1 MSMAI
6 IMKNNDLH
14 EFQYS
19 TVEGKK
25 SLNDNLQEDFGQ

>member
-6 IMKNNDLH
+6 IITHSDLH

>member
-6 IMKNNDLH
+6 IMTHSDLH

-19 TVEGKK
+19 TAEGKK